1 MDEFVL
7 KGGLVHRG
15 DGSEP
20 QEIDISVKG
29 GKILGFLKATKKNSK
44 NVIDV
49 KGSVVTPGFVEVNAS
64 AYGSQGI
71 FEDPFG
77 MHWIRKGITS
87 VIVGSD
93 GVTPAPLFAKSA
105 AFLQS
110 EYPRAS
116 NADWQSV
123 REFLS
128 VLERRGTG
136 VNVGTFAGYA
146 TLRSAMTEGYGRDLT
161 VGEIES
167 LGRTISESL
176 KEGALGV
183 SFDLSGLYLN
193 RVSSDEI
200 FRVINA
206 AGRFKSVLA
215 FHLRDER
222 KPVESLAEILSFSE
236 AHAANVEIGHF
247 QPLTGFKDGYLEAAS
262 EIEKGSADKNV
273 HFDVFPHPM
282 VRISLHDLFPVWMK
296 ENTLVHFA
304 EAAKDAHVRER
315 VLEAFAGFDASALKI
330 AATPKSLKFLE
341 GKTVGDFAS
350 NRGTSVAE
358 ALLTLATL
366 SNMRM
371 EFFSSAVDREALEEL
386 LRNDHSIVTLDCWD
400 AGEGA
405 EPFLEKILSSEKS
418 IEKITGA
425 PARKFGLQ
433 ERGFLKEGYC
443 ADIAVF
449 KDGKPFYVFVNG
461 VAVLE
466 AGVPRQELAG
476 RILKNKSEK

>member
-20 QEIDISVKG
+20 QEIDISVKK

-44 NVIDV
+44 NIIDV
-49 KGSVVTPGFVEVNAS
+49 KGSVITPGFIEVNAG
-64 AYGSQGI
+64 AYGPQGV

-93 GVTPAPLFAKSA
+93 GVTPAPLFARSA
-105 AFLQS
+105 AFLRS
-110 EYPRAS
+110 EYPRSS
-116 NADWQSV
+116 NADWQSM

-136 VNVGTFAGYA
+136 VNMGTFAGYA
-146 TLRSAMTEGYGRDLT
+146 TLRSAITEGYGRDLT

-193 RVSSDEI
+193 RVSSDEV
-200 FRVINA
+200 FKVINA
-206 AGRFKSVLA
+206 AGKFKSVLA

-222 KPVESLAEILSFSE
+222 KPMESLAEILSFSE

-247 QPLTGFKDGYLEAAS
+247 QPLAEFKGGYLEAAS

-273 HFDVFPHPM
+273 HFDIFPRP
-282 VRISLHDLFPVWMK
+282 VARISMHDLFPVWIK
-296 ENTLVHFA
+296 ENTLQRLA
-304 EAAKDAHVRER
+304 EAMKETHVRER
-315 VLEAFAGFDASALKI
+315 MLEAFAGFGSDTLTI
-330 AATPKSLKFLE
+330 AAVPKSLQFLE
-341 GKTVGDFAS
+341 GKTIGDFAS
-350 NRGTSVAE
+350 NRGISVAE

-366 SNMRM
+366 SAMRM
-371 EFFSSAVDREALEEL
+371 EFFSSAVDREVLEEL
-386 LRNDHSIVTLDCWD
+386 LRNNHSIVTLDCWD
-400 AGEGA
+400 AKEGA
-405 EPFLEKILSSEKS
+405 DPIIEKVLSSEKS
-418 IEKITGA
+418 VEKITGA

-433 ERGFLKEGYC
+433 ERGFLKEGYY

-466 AGVPRQELAG
+466 AGVPHPEFAG
-476 RILKNKSEK
+476 RVLKNKSEK

>member
-20 QEIDISVKG
+20 QEIDISVKK

-49 KGSVVTPGFVEVNAS
+49 KGSVITPGFVEVNAS
-64 AYGSQGI
+64 AYGPQGI
-71 FEDPFG
+71 FEDSFG

-93 GVTPAPLFAKSA
+93 GVTPAPLFARSA

-110 EYPRAS
+110 EYPRAF

-123 REFLS
+123 REFLGA
-128 VLERRGTG
+128 LERRGTG

-167 LGRTISESL
+167 LGRTIAESL
-176 KEGALGV
+176 KGGALGV

-193 RVSSDEI
+193 RVSSDEL
-200 FRVINA
+200 FRVVNA

-222 KPVESLAEILSFSE
+222 RPVESLAEILSFSE

-247 QPLTGFKDGYLEAAS
+247 QPLAAFKSGYLDAAS
-262 EIEKGSADKNV
+262 EIEKNSADKNI
-273 HFDVFPHPM
+273 HFDVFPNPVARVSM
-282 VRISLHDLFPVWMK
+282 HDLFPVWIK
-296 ENTLVHFA
+296 ENTLSRLA
-304 EAAKDAHVRER
+304 EAMKEAHVRER
-315 VLEAFAGFDASALKI
+315 VLEAFAGFGAGTLTI
-330 AATPKSLKFLE
+330 AVAPKPLKFLE
-341 GKTVGDFAS
+341 GKTIGDFAS
-350 NRGTSVAE
+350 NRGVSVAE

-366 SNMRM
+366 SKMRM

-386 LRNDHSIVTLDCWD
+386 LRNNHSIVTLDSWD

-405 EPFLEKILSSEKS
+405 EPLLEKILSSEES
-418 IEKITGA
+418 VEKITGS

-433 ERGFLKEGYC
+433 GRGFLKEGYY

-449 KDGKPFYVFVNG
+449 KDGKPLSVFVNG

-466 AGVPRQELAG
+466 AGIPHPELAG
-476 RILKNKSEK
+476 RVLKNKSEK

>member
-20 QEIDISVKG
+20 QEIDISVKK
-29 GKILGFLKATKKNSK
+29 GKIIGFLKATKKNSK
-44 NVIDV
+44 NVLDV
-49 KGSVVTPGFVEVNAS
+49 KGSVITPGFVEVNAG
-64 AYGSQGI
+64 AYGSRGI

-77 MHWIRKGITS
+77 MHWIQKGITS
-87 VIVGSD
+87 VIIGSD
-93 GVTPAPLFAKSA
+93 GVTPAPLFARSA
-105 AFLQS
+105 TFLQS

-116 NADWQSV
+116 NADWQSM

-176 KEGALGV
+176 KGGAFGV

-206 AGRFKSVLA
+206 TGKFKSVLA

-222 KPVESLAEILSFSE
+222 RPVESLAEILSFFK
-236 AHAANVEIGHF
+236 AHAVNVEVSHF
-247 QPLTGFKDGYLEAAS
+247 QPLTEFKDGYLNAAS
-262 EIEKGSADKNV
+262 EIEKISADKNI
-273 HFDVFPHPM
+273 HFDISPRPIA
-282 VRISLHDLFPVWMK
+282 RISIHDLFPVWIK
-296 ENTLVHFA
+296 ENTLRRFA
-304 EAAKDAHVRER
+304 EAMKETHVRER
-315 VLEAFAGFDASALKI
+315 MLEAFAGFEADTLTI
-330 AATPKSLKFLE
+330 AVAPKPLKFLE
-341 GKTVGDFAS
+341 GKTVKDFAV
-350 NRGTSVAE
+350 NRGTSIAE

-366 SNMRM
+366 STMRM
-371 EFFSSAVDREALEEL
+371 EFFSSAVDREALEQL
-386 LRNDHSIVTLDCWD
+386 LQNNHSIVTLDYWD
-400 AGEGA
+400 AGEGS
-405 EPFLEKILSSEKS
+405 EPLLEKILSSEKS

-433 ERGFLKEGYC
+433 ERGFLKEGYY

-461 VAVLE
+461 TAVLE
-466 AGVPRQELAG
+466 AGILHPELAG